1 MKRLVSIL
9 LFISISFYAV
19 RAQDVK
25 VTAVFDSTRIYVG
38 DQTLFTVTIEK
49 PLNYKLTIPLFKDS
63 IQSKIEILKGP
74 LFDTTLLNNG
84 RIRLRQ
90 KYLIT
95 SFDSGFYN
103 VPPVYAE
110 LKEESGIKRFYS
122 DYSQLKVMRVKLTP
136 SDTTAKIFDIVKPYR
151 VPLTLG
157 EVMPWV
163 LLALLIIVLVWFIVR
178 FIKNRKRK
186 KTGYVP
192 IVNPD
197 PAHVIAFRQLEK
209 LKEDKLW
216 EKGDLKGY
224 YTRLTEIVR
233 FYLENRYSIL
243 SLELT
248 TIETLAELKK
258 NGFKED
264 ELYRKLRTVL
274 TGADLVKFA
283 KFNPES
289 SENELLFEYSWEFV
303 EKTKLVSVE
312 QEGGDKD
319 ESKQSEA

>member
-1 MKRLVSIL
+1 
-9 LFISISFYAV
+9 
-19 RAQDVK
+19 
-25 VTAVFDSTRIYVG
+25 
-38 DQTLFTVTIEK
+38 
-49 PLNYKLTIPLFKDS
+49 
-63 IQSKIEILKGP
+63 
-74 LFDTTLLNNG
+74 
-84 RIRLRQ
+84 
-90 KYLIT
+90 
-95 SFDSGFYN
+95 
-103 VPPVYAE
+103 VPPIYAE
-110 LKEESGIKRFYS
+110 LKGETGIKRYYS
-122 DYSQLKVMRVKLTP
+122 DYSQLEVMRVKITP
-136 SDTTAKIFDIVKPYR
+136 PDTTAKIFDIVKPYR

-157 EVMPWV
+157 EVLPWV
-163 LLALLIIVLVWFIVR
+163 LLALLIFVMIWFIAK

-192 IVNPD
+192 IINPD

-233 FYLENRYSIL
+233 LYLENRYSIL

-258 NGFKED
+258 IGFKED
-264 ELYRKLRTVL
+264 DIYRKLRTVL

-289 SENELLFEYSWEFV
+289 TENELLFEYSWEFV
-303 EKTKLVSVE
+303 ENTKLIPVD
-312 QEGGDKD
+312 QEGENKG
-319 ESKQSEA
+319 ESKQKEE